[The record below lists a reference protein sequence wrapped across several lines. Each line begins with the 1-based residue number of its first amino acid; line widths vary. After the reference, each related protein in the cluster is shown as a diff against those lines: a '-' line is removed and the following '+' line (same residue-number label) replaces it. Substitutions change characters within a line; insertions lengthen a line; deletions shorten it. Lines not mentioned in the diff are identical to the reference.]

1 MFSNVVLPQPDGPRT
16 LSSSPFFK
24 VKLMSFKASTLAP
37 VCWFAKVMHKSVHL
51 RSAKRDP
58 LYQSRKTRLAKALFF
73 LFSKFAFSQ
82 DIRR

>member
-1 MFSNVVLPQPDGPRT
+1 
-16 LSSSPFFK
+16 
-24 VKLMSFKASTLAP
+24 
-37 VCWFAKVMHKSVHL
+37 L